1 VRDKR
6 GRRGAERDR
15 GDARDK
21 VLLLRNTKGRRQG
34 MEREGRGAMASR
46 PLGQVGPGPTFN
58 PPGGAM

>member
-21 VLLLRNTKGRRQG
+21 GLLLRNTKGRRQG
-34 MEREGRGAMASR
+34 MEREGRG
-46 PLGQVGPGPTFN
+46 GNGVGSIG
-58 PPGGAM
+58 PGGAWPDL